1 MNKTELVNAIAENAK
16 ITKVD
21 AKAALDAAIAAITEA
36 LAAGDKIALVGFGT
50 FSVSEKSARTGINP
64 RTKET
69 IEIPARKVVK
79 FKAGAELADKVK

>member
-21 AKAALDAAIAAITEA
+21 AKAALDAAIAAVTDA